1 MLPIAEGLRRALD
14 LLQQC
19 LSTGGIMKF
28 FALIFN
34 LIVALAPAFAFAN
47 LETDFQAIK
56 NNGRSLV
63 DIGSICEEVAQLDMK
78 RKYNEDDYTVLTSI
92 AYSDLDGTVGELDI
106 IVFEKA
112 TNTAILVGEVK
123 CWKDMGAGLRKAL
136 SQRARF
142 QRNVNSSKALTF
154 SWLPNPSAY
163 RLTKQQ
169 FNKVRTFTTI
179 AQKGSR
185 SAGYDMELE
194 HSLEDLMELRSRIMQ
209 CQSKGECKRP
219 DHH

>member
-1 MLPIAEGLRRALD
+1 
-14 LLQQC
+14 
-19 LSTGGIMKF
+19 MKV
-28 FALIFN
+28 FALLGL
-34 LIVALAPAFAFAN
+34 LIPVLSWAN

-63 DIGSICEEVAQLDMK
+63 DIGAICEEVAQLDLK
-78 RKYNEDDYTVLTSI
+78 RKYNADNYTVLTSI

-123 CWKDMGAGLRKAL
+123 CWKDMEAGLRKAL

-154 SWLPNPSAY
+154 SWLPNPAAY

-169 FNKVRTFTTI
+169 FNKVRTFVTI
-179 AQKGSR
+179 AQRGSR
-185 SAGYDMELE
+185 SSGYDIELE
-194 HSLEDLMELRSRIMQ
+194 HSLNDLMELRSRIMQ
-209 CQSKGECKRP
+209 CQAQGTCKKP